1 MKAVVAYQ
9 KITSVPKTM
18 KLNKETKNKRKII
31 MRSFSITKTDRGKC
45 SFKESE
51 LEVGAEYLKVT
62 NCMNI
67 FCDNN
72 RICDLS

>member
-9 KITSVPKTM
+9 KITSVPKAM

-31 MRSFSITKTDRGKC
+31 MRSFSVTKTGRGKC

-62 NCMNI
+62 SYIDI
-67 FCDNN
+67 FCHDNP
-72 RICDLS
+72 ICDL

>member
-9 KITSVPKTM
+9 KITSVPKAM

-31 MRSFSITKTDRGKC
+31 MRSLSVTKTGREKC

-51 LEVGAEYLKVT
+51 FEVGAEYLKVT
-62 NCMNI
+62 NYMDI
-67 FCDNN
+67 FYDNN